1 MLVLQSHLNKME
13 KIQNIKEEI
22 NKLYEERK
30 GMEEEVKACMARLQ
44 ELGVGLEENLVDSEA
59 CIA

>member
-1 MLVLQSHLNKME
+1 MSVLQRHFNKME
-13 KIQNIKEEI
+13 NIENIKEEI
-22 NKLYEERK
+22 NKLYQERT
-30 GMEEEVKACMARLQ
+30 GVEEEVKACMARLQ